1 MIVLVLFLSSHLVKI
16 ESQRN
21 YDVPV
26 IVTFFIFKL
35 EIRMDNDHFQLS
47 LNLLTQI
54 RISDYEYN
62 DF

>member
-21 YDVPV
+21 YVPV

-47 LNLLTQI
+47 LDLLTQI